1 LGVVLCQAAAARVPS
16 GLPRVPR
23 PAARLCDR
31 GWRTVRPL
39 WRRVCKTTG
48 WLTVRPLRRRVC
60 KTTGWRTV
68 RPLRRRVC
76 KRWWFGS
83 NWWHWHWHL
92 ALAAVGLGSSGHWLD
107 IDFGIGVQMHSQSL
121 CLRLGLVQDAQ
132 FHSCTVL
139 GPGSNWWHWHLAL
152 AADGLGSSGHWLDI
166 GFGIGVQTHSHS
178 LCLRLGL
185 VQDAQFHSS
194 RLRLGLVQDAQSL
207 GLAATGGIGIGT
219 WHWQELAWAAV
230 GIGYDPLLRPCFL
243 QQFLG
248 GKTFCCTAQW
258 LWKTAGG

>member
-132 FHSCTVL
+132 FHSSC
-139 GPGSNWWHWHLAL
+139 
-152 AADGLGSSGHWLDI
+152 
-166 GFGIGVQTHSHS
+166 
-178 LCLRLGL
+178 
-185 VQDAQFHSS
+185 
-194 RLRLGLVQDAQSL
+194 LRLGLVQDAQSL

-219 WHWQELAWAAV
+219 WHWQKLAWAAV

-248 GKTFCCTAQW
+248 ENFLLHRAMALEDSWRLARALLVGDQCQPNPLLRPCFRLVNSHSSMPCKQAWTLNAQ
-258 LWKTAGG
+258 